1 MLSQM
6 NPAYQIVSLRLDFLH
21 VDSPLL
27 ATELPGSSLQFPPDI
42 FPLVPRITHGRDA
55 RQRSSE
61 HPVRHDVSCDLH
73 SYRFYLRYVTGT
85 IVIMFQLT
93 LNPSWSVKQLAVP
106 HPEMHPSRRTWRVR
120 GIPRHFDRDWLARAL
135 RHHSDLEWP
144 RCDRLEDF
152 KNGGNDVIIRTL
164 APDLRVDDQVAT
176 VCFHNLPS
184 QLSALGVRGQLPI
197 KVNKD
202 PENLRAMGQ
211 RDCVCEVI
219 IDEHFDG
226 ITTLFSPVTD
236 EEHQIDVLAVSGL
249 GSHPFGSFVH
259 KEDGNMWLTNNLPR
273 DIPAARVMIFG
284 YESTLLH
291 STSHVQLDDLA
302 SPLQIAISQILRSKN
317 KRPLL
322 LIGHSLGGLLVKQAL
337 IRIAEPG
344 FEDGLPSILELITGI
359 VLFGTP
365 NDGLDIESLVPMV
378 NNQPNRSLL
387 ESLSFKNSQVLRRQR
402 HEFSKILERTKL
414 QLFCLYETEES
425 PTAIQVCKHS
435 LCCKKIFH
443 TKYLAG
449 SSNRTLEN
457 ERSAPIPR

>member
-1 MLSQM
+1 
-6 NPAYQIVSLRLDFLH
+6 
-21 VDSPLL
+21 
-27 ATELPGSSLQFPPDI
+27 
-42 FPLVPRITHGRDA
+42 
-55 RQRSSE
+55 
-61 HPVRHDVSCDLH
+61 
-73 SYRFYLRYVTGT
+73 
-85 IVIMFQLT
+85 
-93 LNPSWSVKQLAVP
+93 
-106 HPEMHPSRRTWRVR
+106 MHPSRRTWRVR

-152 KNGGNDVIIRTL
+152 ENGGNDVIIRTL

-184 QLSALGVRGQLPI
+184 QLSALEVRGQLPI

-337 IRIAEPG
+337 IQIAEPG

-435 LCCKKIFH
+435 LCYKKIFH